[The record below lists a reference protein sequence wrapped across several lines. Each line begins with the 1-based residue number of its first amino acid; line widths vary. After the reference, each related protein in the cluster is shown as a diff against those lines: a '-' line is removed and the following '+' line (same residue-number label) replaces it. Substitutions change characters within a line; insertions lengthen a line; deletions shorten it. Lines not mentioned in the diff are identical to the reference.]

1 MAVDDPMS
9 GLDRIREEL
18 EATRKAQREEEAK
31 RVKLRA
37 EYDKAKLEGDKV
49 LQRSLNLGLMN
60 VGKSLANLQKD
71 NASLLTELS
80 ESQTNSLAELTKK
93 FTAEKEDAQFN
104 LSTTELDKKIESL
117 NDDANENS
125 LLLRDLF
132 NQAVTTLNN
141 PEISEEE
148 RQLAI
153 DQLEQLK
160 GLASTEEETRETKKL
175 QEDANSLLEQMA
187 VGLDNM
193 ASSFDRFAD
202 GFLNKAS
209 LLGTLAGLALLL
221 FDPERLKAI
230 IDEIILFFDGL
241 YDSIVGILNG
251 DWSIAQDFIL
261 NNLKGVGIALGI
273 LALKFGGPIIRGI
286 SSLFRGIRSVASF
299 FTKIGKFIG
308 NFVTK
313 NASKFSKIGGVL
325 KNIFKKLFLPITVI
339 MAIFETVK
347 GAIAGFQEGGIIGA
361 IKGAL
366 NGLFTSLIGGLLDM
380 IKGAV
385 SWLLGIFGF
394 ENAAAALDSFSFSTM
409 FATVVDKIFSFVGS
423 AIDWIKGIFSNI
435 DIGGMLQ
442 SLWDGLV
449 AGTIFDIISA
459 PIIGAIN
466 WIKGIFS
473 NIDIGGMLQSLW
485 DGYFAAAG
493 TIFDIISAPIN
504 AAISWIKGIF
514 TFTDTDLESDF
525 SLSEMISNITDK
537 IFEFFSNMFDFLP
550 SFDDIG
556 NKFNSLLPSW
566 LGGEEELEE
575 LEEDTTP
582 RPRRRT
588 LSRRADFVEEDTQSV
603 RGFETPQ
610 LESLAP
616 SPQRNP
622 NLVQTAPDTGVLR
635 NTNDMMNNAA
645 AARQANNV
653 AIVNAGTTQRNSN
666 VNNSASTYNIS
677 AGISADDFVRRDF
690 INAY

>member
-18 EATRKAQREEEAK
+18 EATRKAQRETQAK
-31 RVKLRA
+31 DAKIRA
-37 EYDKAKLEGDKV
+37 EYDKAKLAGDKA
-49 LQRSLNLGLMN
+49 LQKSLGVGIMN
-60 VGKSLANLQKD
+60 VGKALKQLERD
-71 NASLLTELS
+71 NASLITKLS

-104 LSTTELDKKIESL
+104 LSTTELDKKIEAL

-153 DQLEQLK
+153 DQINQIKE
-160 GLASTEEETRETKKL
+160 LASTEEETRETKKL

-241 YDSIVGILNG
+241 YDSIVGIING

-273 LALKFGGPIIRGI
+273 LALKFGGPILRTLA
-286 SSLFRGIRSVASF
+286 SWSRGIRSVVLF
-299 FTKIGKFIG
+299 FTNIGKSIG
-308 NFVTK
+308 NVVTK
-313 NASKFSKIGGVL
+313 NAATFSKIGGVL
-325 KNIFKKLFLPITVI
+325 KNIFTKMFLPITVI
-339 MAIFETVK
+339 LSLFAAVK
-347 GAIAGFQEGGIIGA
+347 GAIAGFEEEGIIGA
-361 IKGAL
+361 IKGAIT
-366 NGLFTSLIGGLLDM
+366 GLFTSLIGGLLDLV
-380 IKGAV
+380 KGAAA
-385 SWLLGIFGF
+385 WLLGVFGF
-394 ENAAAALDSFSFSTM
+394 ENAAEALNSFSFSEL

-423 AIDWIKGIFSNI
+423 AIEWIKGVFSNI

-449 AGTIFDIISA
+449 AG
-459 PIIGAIN
+459 
-466 WIKGIFS
+466 
-473 NIDIGGMLQSLW
+473 
-485 DGYFAAAG
+485 AG
-493 TIFDIISAPIN
+493 TIFDIVSAPVN

-514 TFTDTDLESDF
+514 TFTAPEVDF

-537 IFEFFSNMFDFLP
+537 IFQFFSDMFDFLP

-556 NKFNSLLPSW
+556 TKFNSLLPSW

-575 LEEDTTP
+575 LEDTTP

-588 LSRRADFVEEDTQSV
+588 LSRRADFVEEDSQSV

-610 LESLAP
+610 LESVVS

-677 AGISADDFVRRDF
+677 QGVSADDFVRRDF
-690 INAY
+690 INGY

>member
-18 EATRKAQREEEAK
+18 EATRKAQRETQAK
-31 RVKLRA
+31 NAKIRA
-37 EYDKAKLEGDKV
+37 EYDKAKLAGDKA
-49 LQRSLNLGLMN
+49 LQRSLGVGIMN
-60 VGKSLANLQKD
+60 VGKALKQLERD
-71 NASLLTELS
+71 NAKLITKLS
-80 ESQTNSLAELTKK
+80 ESPTYNLAEITKK
-93 FTAEKEDAQFN
+93 FTAEKEDAKFN

-193 ASSFDRFAD
+193 ASSFERFAD

-273 LALKFGGPIIRGI
+273 LALKFGGPILRTLA
-286 SSLFRGIRSVASF
+286 SWSRGIRSVVLF
-299 FTKIGKFIG
+299 FANIGKSIG
-308 NFVTK
+308 NVVTK
-313 NASKFSKIGGVL
+313 NAATFSKIGGVL
-325 KNIFKKLFLPITVI
+325 KNIFTKMFLPITVI
-339 MAIFETVK
+339 LSLFAAVK
-347 GAIAGFQEGGIIGA
+347 GAIAGFEEEGIIGA
-361 IKGAL
+361 IKGAIT
-366 NGLFTSLIGGLLDM
+366 GLFTSLIGGLLDLV
-380 IKGAV
+380 KGAAA
-385 SWLLGIFGF
+385 WLLGVFGF
-394 ENAAAALDSFSFSTM
+394 DNAAEALNSFSFSEL

-423 AIDWIKGIFSNI
+423 AIEWIKGVFSNI

-449 AGTIFDIISA
+449 AGAGTIFDIVSA
-459 PIIGAIN
+459 PVNAAIN
-466 WIKGIFS
+466 WIKGIF
-473 NIDIGGMLQSLW
+473 
-485 DGYFAAAG
+485 
-493 TIFDIISAPIN
+493 
-504 AAISWIKGIF
+504 
-514 TFTDTDLESDF
+514 TFTAPEVDF

-588 LSRRADFVEEDTQSV
+588 LSRRADFVEEDTQGV
-603 RGFETPQ
+603 LGFEPVQ
-610 LESLAP
+610 LESVAP

-653 AIVNAGTTQRNSN
+653 AIVNAGTTQRLSN

-677 AGISADDFVRRDF
+677 QGVSADDFVRRDF
-690 INAY
+690 INGY

>member
-18 EATRKAQREEEAK
+18 EASRKAQRDEEAK
-31 RVKLRA
+31 RVKIRA
-37 EYDKAKLEGDKV
+37 EYDKAKLAGDKV
-49 LQRSLNLGLMN
+49 LQKSLNLGLMT
-60 VGKSLANLQKD
+60 VGKSLINLQKD
-71 NASLLTELS
+71 NAYLLTQLS
-80 ESQTNSLAELTKK
+80 ESQTSSLAEVTKK

-117 NDDANENS
+117 NSDANENS
-125 LLLRDLF
+125 LLLRELF

-160 GLASTEEETRETKKL
+160 GLSATEEETRETKKL
-175 QEDANSLLEQMA
+175 QEDANSLLERMA
-187 VGLDNM
+187 VGLDGM
-193 ASSFDRFAD
+193 ASSFERFAD
-202 GFLNKAS
+202 GFLDKAS
-209 LLGTLAGLALLL
+209 LLGTLAGLAMLL

-230 IDEIILFFDGL
+230 IDEIIGFFEGM
-241 YDSIVGILNG
+241 YNSIVGIING

-286 SSLFRGIRSVASF
+286 ASLFRGIRSVALF
-299 FTKIGKFIG
+299 FTNTGKFIG
-308 NFVTK
+308 NVITK
-313 NASKFSKIGGVL
+313 NAATFSKIGGVL
-325 KNIFKKLFLPITVI
+325 KNIFTKMFLPITVI
-339 MAIFETVK
+339 LSLFAAVK
-347 GAIAGFQEGGIIGA
+347 GAIAGFEEEGIIGA
-361 IKGAL
+361 IKGAIT
-366 NGLFTSLIGGLLDM
+366 GLFTSLIGGLLDLV
-380 IKGAV
+380 KGAAA
-385 SWLLGIFGF
+385 WLLGVFGF
-394 ENAAAALDSFSFSTM
+394 DNAAEALNSFSFSEL
-409 FATVVDKIFSFVGS
+409 FATIVDKIFSFVGS
-423 AIDWIKGIFSNI
+423 AIEWIQGVFSNI

-449 AGTIFDIISA
+449 AG
-459 PIIGAIN
+459 
-466 WIKGIFS
+466 
-473 NIDIGGMLQSLW
+473 
-485 DGYFAAAG
+485 AG
-493 TIFDIISAPIN
+493 TIFDIVSAPIN

-514 TFTDTDLESDF
+514 TFTAPEVDF
-525 SLSEMISNITDK
+525 SLSEMMSNITDK

-550 SFDDIG
+550 SYDDIST
-556 NKFNSLLPSW
+556 KFNSLLPSW
-566 LGGEEELEE
+566 LGGEEELGEDTQSVEE

-653 AIVNAGTTQRNSN
+653 AIVNAGTTQRLSN
-666 VNNSASTYNIS
+666 VNSSASTYNIS
-677 AGISADDFVRRDF
+677 QGVTSDDFVRRDF

>member
-1 MAVDDPMS
+1 MAVDNPMN

-18 EATRKAQREEEAK
+18 EASRKAQRDEEAK

-37 EYDKAKLEGDKV
+37 EYDKAKLAGDKV
-49 LQRSLNLGLMN
+49 LQKSLNLSLMN

-71 NASLLTELS
+71 NASLLTQLS

-93 FTAEKEDAQFN
+93 FTAEKDAAQFE
-104 LSTTELDKKIESL
+104 LSTSELDKKIEAL
-117 NDDANENS
+117 NSDANENS

-148 RQLAI
+148 RQLAM
-153 DQLEQLK
+153 DQINQIKE
-160 GLASTEEETRETKKL
+160 LASTEEETREAKKL
-175 QEDANSLLEQMA
+175 QEDANSLLERMA
-187 VGLDNM
+187 VGLDSM
-193 ASSFDRFAD
+193 ASSFERFAD

-230 IDEIILFFDGL
+230 IDEIIGFFDGL
-241 YDSIVGILNG
+241 YDSIVGIING
-251 DWSIAQDFIL
+251 DWSIAKEFLKD
-261 NNLKGVGIALGI
+261 NLKGVGIALGV
-273 LALKFGGPIIRGI
+273 LALKFGPGILRTIGSISRGI
-286 SSLFRGIRSVASF
+286 GS
-299 FTKIGKFIG
+299 IGKFFKTIG
-308 NFVTK
+308 KVIGK
-313 NASKFSKIGGVL
+313 LPFSKIGGVL

-339 MAIFETVK
+339 LAIFETVK
-347 GAIAGFQEGGIIGA
+347 GAIAGFEEGGIIGA

-366 NGLFTSLIGGLLDM
+366 SGLFTSLIGGLLDM

-394 ENAAAALDSFSFSTM
+394 ENAAAALDSFSFSAMFDTVIDKIFSWIGSAVEWIKGVFGFENAAEALNSFSFSEL

-423 AIDWIKGIFSNI
+423 AIEWIKGVFSNI

-449 AGTIFDIISA
+449 AGAGTIFDIVSA
-459 PIIGAIN
+459 PINAAIN
-466 WIKGIFS
+466 WIKGIF
-473 NIDIGGMLQSLW
+473 
-485 DGYFAAAG
+485 
-493 TIFDIISAPIN
+493 
-504 AAISWIKGIF
+504 
-514 TFTDTDLESDF
+514 TFTTPEVDF

-556 NKFNSLLPSW
+556 TKFNSLLPSW
-566 LGGEEELEE
+566 LGGEDEEELE
-575 LEEDTTP
+575 EEDTTP
-582 RPRRRT
+582 CPCRRT
-588 LSRRADFVEEDTQSV
+588 LSRRADFVEEDTQGV
-603 RGFETPQ
+603 LGFETPQ
-610 LESLAP
+610 LETG
-616 SPQRNP
+616 PQRNP

-653 AIVNAGTTQRNSN
+653 AIVNAGTTQRLSN
-666 VNNSASTYNIS
+666 VSNSASTYNIS
-677 AGISADDFVRRDF
+677 QGVSADDFVRRDF
-690 INAY
+690 INGY

>member
-18 EATRKAQREEEAK
+18 EATRKAQRETQAK
-31 RVKLRA
+31 DAKIRA
-37 EYDKAKLEGDKV
+37 EYDKAKLAGDKA
-49 LQRSLNLGLMN
+49 LQKSLGVGIMN
-60 VGKSLANLQKD
+60 VGKALKQLERD
-71 NASLLTELS
+71 NASLITKLS

-104 LSTTELDKKIESL
+104 LSTTELDKKIEAL

-153 DQLEQLK
+153 DQINQIKE
-160 GLASTEEETRETKKL
+160 LASTEEETRETKKL

-241 YDSIVGILNG
+241 YDSIVGIING

-273 LALKFGGPIIRGI
+273 LALKFGGPILRTLA
-286 SSLFRGIRSVASF
+286 SWSRGIRSVVLF
-299 FTKIGKFIG
+299 FTNIGKSIG
-308 NFVTK
+308 NVVTK
-313 NASKFSKIGGVL
+313 NAATFSKIGGVL
-325 KNIFKKLFLPITVI
+325 KNIFTKMFLPITVI
-339 MAIFETVK
+339 LSLFAAVK
-347 GAIAGFQEGGIIGA
+347 GAIAGFEEEGIIGA
-361 IKGAL
+361 IKGAIT
-366 NGLFTSLIGGLLDM
+366 GLFTSLIGGLLDLV
-380 IKGAV
+380 KGAAA
-385 SWLLGIFGF
+385 WLLGVFGF
-394 ENAAAALDSFSFSTM
+394 ENAAEALNSFSFSEL

-423 AIDWIKGIFSNI
+423 AIEWIKGVFSNI

-449 AGTIFDIISA
+449 AGAGTIFDIVSA
-459 PIIGAIN
+459 PVNAAIN
-466 WIKGIFS
+466 WIKGIF
-473 NIDIGGMLQSLW
+473 
-485 DGYFAAAG
+485 
-493 TIFDIISAPIN
+493 
-504 AAISWIKGIF
+504 
-514 TFTDTDLESDF
+514 TFTAPEVDF

-537 IFEFFSNMFDFLP
+537 IFQFFSDMFDFLP

-556 NKFNSLLPSW
+556 TKFNSLLPSW

-575 LEEDTTP
+575 LEDTTP

-588 LSRRADFVEEDTQSV
+588 LSRRADFVEEDSQSV

-610 LESLAP
+610 LESVVS

-677 AGISADDFVRRDF
+677 QGVSADDFVRRDF
-690 INAY
+690 INGY